1 MNKLFE
7 SLKKGDTVILTNNVQ
22 RKLIIVRS
30 VRSKTVVLENSRVF
44 DLETGRAKDG
54 SLNRISPYNNALLN
68 NQKILRMTDWGKV
81 PENAIN
87 KIINILQLC
96 GMVQI

>member
-54 SLNRISPYNNALLN
+54 SLNRISPYNDALFN

>member
-54 SLNRISPYNNALLN
+54 SLNRISPYNDALLN

>member
-7 SLKKGDTVILTNNVQ
+7 NLEKGDTVVLTNRVQ
-22 RKLIIVRS
+22 RKLVIVKS
-30 VRSKTVVLENSRVF
+30 VRSRTVVLENSRVF
-44 DLETGRAKDG
+44 DLETGKAKDG
-54 SLNRISPYNNALLN
+54 SLNRISPYNDALLN

-96 GMVQI
+96 GTVQI

>member
-44 DLETGRAKDG
+44 ELETGRAKDG
-54 SLNRISPYNNALLN
+54 SLNRISPYNDALLN

>member
-7 SLKKGDTVILTNNVQ
+7 NLENGDTVILTNNAQ

-30 VRSKTVVLENSRVF
+30 VRSKTVILENSRVF

-54 SLNRISPYNNALLN
+54 SFNRISPYNEALLN

>member
-1 MNKLFE
+1 MKKLFDN
-7 SLKKGDTVILTNNVQ
+7 LNAGDTVVVSNKVQ
-22 RKLIIVRS
+22 RKLSIVRIVRS
-30 VRSKTVVLENSRVF
+30 NTVVLENGRVF
-44 DLETGRAKDG
+44 DLVSGKAKDG
-54 SLNRISPYNNALLN
+54 SLNRISPYNDALLN

-96 GMVQI
+96 GTVQI

>member
-54 SLNRISPYNNALLN
+54 SLNRISPYNEALLN

-96 GMVQI
+96 GMAQI